1 MQGKG
6 GDAMDRGAS
15 NYRRFLDGDESAF
28 DDIVNEYRMGLI
40 MFINR
45 YVHDIEASEDIAIDV
60 FMQLVIHRR
69 RYNFKV
75 GLKTYLFMMA
85 RSRAI
90 DYIRHEKKF
99 TMVEYSEEY
108 EQLTDFFGLEDTV
121 LDRERREVVGKAVEK
136 LPEKMR
142 LAVYLVYFE
151 GMSYKDAAKVMKKTA
166 KQVDNL
172 LYRAKLEL
180 RSILG
185 KEGELLL

>member
-99 TMVEYSEEY
+99 TMVKYSEEY

-121 LDRERREVVGKAVEK
+121 LDRELREVVGKAVEK

>member
-99 TMVEYSEEY
+99 TMVKYSEEY

>member
-1 MQGKG
+1 
-6 GDAMDRGAS
+6 MDRGAS

-99 TMVEYSEEY
+99 TMVKYSEEY

-121 LDRERREVVGKAVEK
+121 LDRELREVVGKAVEK

>member
-1 MQGKG
+1 
-6 GDAMDRGAS
+6 
-15 NYRRFLDGDESAF
+15 
-28 DDIVNEYRMGLI
+28 
-40 MFINR
+40 
-45 YVHDIEASEDIAIDV
+45 
-60 FMQLVIHRR
+60 
-69 RYNFKV
+69 
-75 GLKTYLFMMA
+75 MA

-99 TMVEYSEEY
+99 TMVKYSEEY

-151 GMSYKDAAKVMKKTA
+151 GMSYKDAAKVIKKTA